1 MAVFPPDSHYKYDR
15 HQRWRVVGN
24 SVTGIKDAA
33 LVESLISPEGQYEV
47 SPPGRPYRANPEGV
61 KVPLSISILPVS
73 SDDMPMQTLPS
84 WCCGTFPCYCKLPLV
99 EIQGKHDRL
108 AKFRRGPRHSRCATP
123 WQPPAA
129 GPAVF
134 MRDGATHAAH
144 CKYQG
149 AAAARSRV
157 SLGLAKQKF
166 WFECDRK
173 LVVLHQIIIKQCQ
186 HYRP

>member
-61 KVPLSISILPVS
+61 KVPLSISTLPVS

-84 WCCGTFPCYCKLPLV
+84 WCCGTFPVIANC
-99 EIQGKHDRL
+99 HW
-108 AKFRRGPRHSRCATP
+108 S
-123 WQPPAA
+123 
-129 GPAVF
+129 
-134 MRDGATHAAH
+134 
-144 CKYQG
+144 
-149 AAAARSRV
+149 RSRANMTAWRNFDEV
-157 SLGLAKQKF
+157 LGTQAVPHLDNHPLQDQPYSCTMKPRTPHTAYTKGLLRREAV
-166 WFECDRK
+166 W
-173 LVVLHQIIIKQCQ
+173 VLDWPSRSFDLNVIENL
-186 HYRP
+186 